1 MNDLV
6 YSAFF
11 DELEKTSEKL
21 EGPAFWQAA
30 RDLPVVVGA
39 AGVGFA
45 LGKEVARLA
54 PGLRDR
60 RTATGAAVALGAGI
74 AAAYAHRKVRAR
86 LKERREAAQAKQAGV
101 APAPQSRSIPRR
113 KPSDPWQYD
122 PRPASWI

>member
-39 AGVGFA
+39 AGVGS
-45 LGKEVARLA
+45 LLAR
-54 PGLRDR
+54 R
-60 RTATGAAVALGAGI
+60 
-74 AAAYAHRKVRAR
+74 
-86 LKERREAAQAKQAGV
+86 
-101 APAPQSRSIPRR
+101 
-113 KPSDPWQYD
+113 
-122 PRPASWI
+122 